1 MQMHSLWLLLSL
13 TTFCYLLQSNEASP
27 SNVILLWLGATRAI
41 LSPAKKEKPLA
52 LNTTP
57 LPILKDIETD
67 PKDVTNEDEMLRS
80 LVVKI
85 VRLAQLV

>member
-1 MQMHSLWLLLSL
+1 VAGYLNIFLFLMQMHSLWLLLSL
-13 TTFCYLLQSNEASP
+13 TTFCYLLE
-27 SNVILLWLGATRAI
+27 ATRAI
-41 LSPAKKEKPLA
+41 LSPVKKEKPLA

-67 PKDVTNEDEMLRS
+67 PKDFTNEDEMLRS